1 MQVPRTHGEDG
12 GNPHPGTASATC
24 TPEGPVG
31 RGGDTDAKA
40 VLGKLLGSHDPG
52 KTGLSALTSEPAL
65 KLESGSGAQKV
76 AKGVRG
82 MMETMMEA
90 AEGLEETG
98 GRTAWVPPAPRV
110 EAEATGVLGSV
121 PPPVWESWVAPGT
134 RYRRVHAFPRGRAR
148 AQGLLGVPSLSLRDW
163 FHSPRVRD
171 GGISGETGIDMAR
184 RAHEVRK
191 LFYAGGFTRTL
202 IRDGIDPED
211 FLQEVY
217 RGLLTRNDGKCP
229 WDHRKS
235 SFGHYVHIVMRCVL
249 SNYLRKHRRTSS
261 MELVTDDGEVK
272 GGVGRQSE
280 GGDLFHRA
288 DLLRDIFPK
297 AEELAMASRIVELMG
312 DGMGRREVMAEMN
325 LAAPVVDGILRR
337 IRQGLQS

>member
-1 MQVPRTHGEDG
+1 MQVPWTHDEDDAD
-12 GNPHPGTASATC
+12 PVTGTASAACEPGAPRGQGPTDGEGGSMGIFC
-24 TPEGPVG
+24 GQRTPGE
-31 RGGDTDAKA
+31 
-40 VLGKLLGSHDPG
+40 
-52 KTGLSALTSEPAL
+52 TGLSALTSEPSL
-65 KLESGSGAQKV
+65 KLQTDSGPEMV
-76 AKGVRG
+76 AKGVLSMG
-82 MMETMMEA
+82 EDM
-90 AEGLEETG
+90 GLVG
-98 GRTAWVPPAPRV
+98 DRAAWVPPAPGV
-110 EAEATGVLGSV
+110 GVVAATGALVV
-121 PPPVWESWVAPGT
+121 EPVWESWLAPGT

-163 FHSPRVRD
+163 FHVPRVRD
-171 GGISGETGIDMAR
+171 GGVSGETGIDMAR

-217 RGLLTRNDGKCP
+217 RGLLTRNDGTCP
-229 WDHRKS
+229 WDHKKS

-280 GGDLFHRA
+280 GGDVFHRA

-297 AEELAMASRIVELMG
+297 VEELALASRIVELMG
-312 DGMGRREVMAEMN
+312 DGMGRREVMTELN
-325 LAAPVVDGILRR
+325 LAAPVVDGLLRR
-337 IRQGLQS
+337 IRQGLQG

>member
-1 MQVPRTHGEDG
+1 
-12 GNPHPGTASATC
+12 
-24 TPEGPVG
+24 
-31 RGGDTDAKA
+31 
-40 VLGKLLGSHDPG
+40 
-52 KTGLSALTSEPAL
+52 
-65 KLESGSGAQKV
+65 
-76 AKGVRG
+76 
-82 MMETMMEA
+82 
-90 AEGLEETG
+90 
-98 GRTAWVPPAPRV
+98 
-110 EAEATGVLGSV
+110 
-121 PPPVWESWVAPGT
+121 
-134 RYRRVHAFPRGRAR
+134 
-148 AQGLLGVPSLSLRDW
+148 
-163 FHSPRVRD
+163 
-171 GGISGETGIDMAR
+171 MAR

-229 WDHRKS
+229 WDHKKS

-272 GGVGRQSE
+272 GGVGRQAE

-312 DGMGRREVMAEMN
+312 DGMGRREVMTELN
-325 LAAPVVDGILRR
+325 LAAPVVDGMLRR